1 MRMNCEIIAVGTE
14 LLLGDIV
21 NTNGQYI
28 SQRLSSLGLDVYHHT
43 VVGDNLDRLVEAIKI
58 ASSRAD
64 VIITTGGLGPTD
76 DDITKLGVAKALG
89 VELSLDE
96 TSLKRIKDR
105 FSRYGRPMP
114 AINER
119 QAYIPIGS
127 RAIDNDNGTAPG
139 IIGEYDSKIYIS
151 LPGPP
156 KEMRPMFEEKIV
168 PYLKQKSKH
177 VIKSH
182 TLKVIGIGESALQ
195 EKLGDIMT
203 NQTNPTIALY
213 AKEGEVHI
221 RITAK
226 DEDISEA
233 DDKIKEVKN
242 KILNVLGMNVYGY
255 NDDTLESVV
264 NNLLQEKRMTIAF
277 AESCTGGM
285 ISSRF
290 TDIPNA
296 SISFINGV
304 VCYSNEAKVNI
315 LGVNRDTIEKYG
327 AVSMETAE
335 EMAYCIKK
343 ISNTDIGLSIT
354 GIAGPSG
361 GTESK
366 PVGLCYIGIA
376 FDDQV
381 KVYSS
386 VFNGN
391 RNKIRWLATTKALDI
406 LRRNI
411 LEIK

>member
-1 MRMNCEIIAVGTE
+1 MNCEIIAVGTE

-21 NTNGQYI
+21 NTNAQYL
-28 SQRLSSLGLDVYHHT
+28 SQRLSSLGIDVYHQT
-43 VVGDNLDRLVEAIKI
+43 VVGDNLERLVEAIKI

-64 VIITTGGLGPTD
+64 IIITTGGLGPTD
-76 DDITKLGVAKALG
+76 DDITKLGIAKALG
-89 VELSLDE
+89 IELSLDE
-96 TSLKRIKDR
+96 HSLRRIKEW
-105 FSRYGRPMP
+105 FLKYGRSMP

-119 QAYIPIGS
+119 QAFIPAGS

-139 IIGEYDSKIYIS
+139 ILGVYDNKIYIS

-156 KEMRPMFEEKIV
+156 KEMKPMFEDKIV
-168 PYLKQKSKH
+168 PFLKQKSKH

-182 TLKVIGIGESALQ
+182 TLKVVGIGESAIQ
-195 EKLGDIMT
+195 EKLGEIMK

-226 DEDISEA
+226 DENISEA
-233 DDKIKEVKN
+233 DDKINEIEN
-242 KILNVLGMNVYGY
+242 KISDILGMDIYGY
-255 NDDTLESVV
+255 DEDTLEFVV
-264 NNLLQEKRMTIAF
+264 NKLLQEKRMTVAF

-285 ISSRF
+285 LSSRF
-290 TDIPNA
+290 TDVPNA
-296 SISFINGV
+296 SISYLNGV
-304 VCYSNEAKVNI
+304 VCYSNEAKVNV

-335 EMAYCIKK
+335 EMAYGIKK
-343 ISNTDIGLSIT
+343 ISNTDIGISIT

-361 GTESK
+361 GNESK

-376 FDDQV
+376 FGDQV
-381 KVYSS
+381 KVYSF

-391 RNKIRWLATTKALDI
+391 RSKIRWFATTKALDL
-406 LRRNI
+406 LRRTI
-411 LEIK
+411 LDIN